1 MTWLVEWG
9 KIIVLHERL
18 ALYQICLKY
27 LPNNDVK
34 FSYLT
39 VCRQHEPAAVNLFFS
54 AFTWKSFVPIKWE
67 DTSHLSFNITNM
79 KWSQN
84 NKPTANGSILKC
96 RFRFSRYRS
105 FLNIFRIKISGH
117 NRAKK
122 VVIQKRVNFDIER
135 LKLGLLFTAWL
146 ILDALESS
154 VKQ

>member
-1 MTWLVEWG
+1 MTWNFHIWG
-9 KIIVLHERL
+9 L
-18 ALYQICLKY
+18 
-27 LPNNDVK
+27 
-34 FSYLT
+34 
-39 VCRQHEPAAVNLFFS
+39 CRQHEPAAVNLFFS

-67 DTSHLSFNITNM
+67 DTSHLSFNMTNM

-84 NKPTANGSILKC
+84 NKPIANGSILKC
-96 RFRFSRYRS
+96 RFRFSRYRG
-105 FLNIFRIKISGH
+105 FLNIFRIKMSGH

-154 VKQ
+154 IKQWILTTCSLVRHLAASNTRHSN